1 MTSILLAASL
11 LGSRSLAGTLGA
23 RCSALAGAS
32 LQASSSVPLQSAF
45 GSAPSCVRSMHAS
58 VSGSL
63 DTAPSSSSG
72 TALATA
78 STSSAPLD
86 LREQRHLYLDGTRT
100 ADPGEPR
107 YTAPYWVPPS
117 ARAGIPNILF
127 SEPWP
132 SHEEPQ
138 LRRQHAA
145 MCLEALKRADR
156 PLTAEQVHEA
166 VNSTAGYSA
175 SASAGDAGDSGAGA
189 DKPVLST
196 LAYTKKLLEHL
207 RRTRFVY
214 GRKNPDSM
222 LSPGHPDHPRLYEA
236 LPFQAARYGKPE
248 TLAAA
253 DEAARAAAI
262 AKAQKRLRNGKAPYP
277 QHRRRARFS
286 IWQHELAQEALR
298 ELQAK

>member
-1 MTSILLAASL
+1 MSSILLAASC
-11 LGSRSLAGTLGA
+11 LGSRALAGALGA
-23 RCSALAGAS
+23 RCSAALAGAP
-32 LQASSSVPLQSAF
+32 LQASSSTFFHSSSDIASGGVRAVHISA
-45 GSAPSCVRSMHAS
+45 SSSP
-58 VSGSL
+58 
-63 DTAPSSSSG
+63 DTAPSSS
-72 TALATA
+72 TALA

-86 LREQRHLYLDGTRT
+86 LREQRHLHLDGTRT

-107 YTAPYWVPPS
+107 YTAPFWVPPA

-127 SEPWP
+127 SDPWP
-132 SHEEPQ
+132 AHEEPQ

-145 MCLEALKRADR
+145 LCLETLRRSDR
-156 PLTAEQVHEA
+156 PLTAEQVRDA
-166 VNSTAGYSA
+166 VNA
-175 SASAGDAGDSGAGA
+175 SASDAVSTSNDA
-189 DKPVLST
+189 DALNNAAAAAAPVLST
-196 LAYTKKLLEHL
+196 LAYTKQLLEHL

-214 GRKNPDSM
+214 GRKNPDSV

-236 LPFQAARYGKPE
+236 LAFQAARYGKPE
-248 TLAAA
+248 ALAAA

-262 AKAQKRLRNGKAPYP
+262 AKAQRRLRNGKVPYP

>member
-1 MTSILLAASL
+1 MNSIVSL
-11 LGSRSLAGTLGA
+11 LGSRSRALGTLGA
-23 RCSALAGAS
+23 RCSAALAGAS
-32 LQASSSVPLQSAF
+32 LQASSSASLPAACGLSSD
-45 GSAPSCVRSMHAS
+45 GVRALHTS
-58 VSGSL
+58 VSSL
-63 DTAPSSSSG
+63 SDTGASSTSG

-78 STSSAPLD
+78 STSTSAPLD
-86 LREQRHLYLDGTRT
+86 LREHRHLYLDGTRT

-117 ARAGIPNILF
+117 ARAGMLNILF

-145 MCLEALKRADR
+145 LCLEALRQADQ
-156 PLTAEQVHEA
+156 PLTAEQVRDA
-166 VNSTAGYSA
+166 VNSSA
-175 SASAGDAGDSGAGA
+175 STSTGSSASGADDGGA
-189 DKPVLST
+189 APVLST
-196 LAYTKKLLEHL
+196 LAYTKALLEHL

-214 GRKNPDSM
+214 GRKNPASM

-236 LPFQAARYGKPE
+236 LAFQAARYGKPE

-253 DEAARAAAI
+253 DEAARAAAVVR
-262 AKAQKRLRNGKAPYP
+262 AQKRLRNGKVPYA